1 MVVGDRLG
9 WEIDFLL
16 LGVIW
21 ATVRVHRLTSPSLS
35 FTAGRESKRKI
46 VLTHPIEVEN
56 ETALTDASALH
67 DTPPNVNQYH
77 HHKTKSLPK
86 EHRSDNNKIP
96 QQLQEQQPLHQQ
108 QSRALIHADDRKAT
122 TTHAG
127 HTPKSDRK
135 RRERRKTGRASC
147 AYVSTGRKEKKQ
159 EKKE

>member
-1 MVVGDRLG
+1 MPLP
-9 WEIDFLL
+9 W
-16 LGVIW
+16 
-21 ATVRVHRLTSPSLS
+21 LTPSSLPFS
-35 FTAGRESKRKI
+35 AGRESKRKI

-77 HHKTKSLPK
+77 HHKSKSLPK
-86 EHRSDNNKIP
+86 EHRSDNNNKIS
-96 QQLQEQQPLHQQ
+96 QQLQEQQQLPLHQQ

-135 RRERRKTGRASC
+135 RRERRKTGKASC
-147 AYVSTGRKEKKQ
+147 VLCIDREKE
-159 EKKE
+159 EGSIRTRPIRPTMRPHDDEMIV